1 MPWALS
7 DRKEVIIIYT
17 YEMVALADENG
28 RTYECKYGTYSKEDG
43 FKFNEEVE
51 IIVEDYGWREIVNVL
66 FHDNLWKLK
75 VEPVKKMSL
84 QDIEKELG
92 YKVQIVDPE
101 PDKKKVSEKRRKEVD
116 DTVDMFRRL
125 FGLDLNPED
134 YY

>member
-1 MPWALS
+1 MVS
-7 DRKEVIIIYT
+7 IYT
-17 YEMVALADENG
+17 YEMVAVADQNG

-51 IIVEDYGWREIVNVL
+51 VIVDDYGWREVVNIL

-75 VEPVKKMSL
+75 TEPVKKMSL

-92 YKVQIVDPE
+92 YRVEIVDPNPE
-101 PDKKKVSEKRRKEVD
+101 NKLSDKEKKKID
-116 DTVDMFRRL
+116 DTIDFLQRFL
-125 FGLDLNPED
+125 GIDIDPED